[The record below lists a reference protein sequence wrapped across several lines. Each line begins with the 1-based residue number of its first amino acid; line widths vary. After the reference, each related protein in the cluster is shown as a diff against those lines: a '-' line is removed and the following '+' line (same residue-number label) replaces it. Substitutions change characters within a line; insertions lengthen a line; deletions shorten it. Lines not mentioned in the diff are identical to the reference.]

1 MKRETILNIRYG
13 MQTYSYTLEDYLEDG
28 KNEVTIG
35 RGMDCDIMIRNFRI
49 AEKHGVFFLGKE
61 GWIYRDLGSEVG
73 SSMNGSRIKWV
84 KVFNGSTIA
93 LEGIP
98 TPDTLY
104 IDITVKSDGMP
115 TVPGRPSVGGLN
127 DKPTP
132 AGFFGGAGASAY
144 GHSGGATGG
153 YGGSTAGT
161 SASANGYSGG
171 AAGGYGGSTASGTAA
186 SANGYSGGAAGGY
199 GGSIAGTSASANG
212 YSGGAGRPGYPGGGS
227 RAMYG
232 SGSSWD
238 FDDQTKPGRV
248 ESSLTGL
255 NAFGLGAAVVWSII
269 AVIFFINLV
278 RTFSVMGE
286 INIFSS
292 GSAGIMIVALFIM
305 YLVTVG
311 GMILLPVSL
320 FTYRKRNMF
329 LGAEMIAAGFTGI
342 VIAFLLILM
351 IGLGSLFWY
360 LFQDSY
366 MIMLVIAVALILA
379 SLISMA
385 KLFKKN
391 ADMEKVGSAWYRPI
405 ILFALSWLVII
416 IMISSATSE
425 INSAYGTSLS
435 LSDSLP
441 MDNIWMDI
449 AWFAAIIL
457 SCVYIHVDETP
468 QLAEKFEVRS

>member
-115 TVPGRPSVGGLN
+115 TVPGRPSVVGLN

-132 AGFFGGAGASAY
+132 AGFFGGAGASA
-144 GHSGGATGG
+144 
-153 YGGSTAGT
+153 
-161 SASANGYSGG
+161 NGYSGG
-171 AAGGYGGSTASGTAA
+171 AAGGYGGSTAGISA
-186 SANGYSGGAAGGY
+186 SANGHSGGAAGGY
-199 GGSIAGTSASANG
+199 GGSTAGTSASANG

-342 VIAFLLILM
+342 VIALLLVLM

-360 LFQDSY
+360 LFRDSY
-366 MIMLVIAVALILA
+366 MIMLVIAVGLILA

-416 IMISSATSE
+416 IMISSATSD
-425 INSAYGTSLS
+425 INSAYGTNLS